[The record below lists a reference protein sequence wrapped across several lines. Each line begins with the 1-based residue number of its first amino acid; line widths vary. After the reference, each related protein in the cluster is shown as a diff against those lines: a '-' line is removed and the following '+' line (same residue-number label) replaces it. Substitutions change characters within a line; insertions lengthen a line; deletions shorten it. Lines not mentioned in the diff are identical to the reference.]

1 MDRIPVH
8 TSSCAPPVEGRA
20 RATTREEDELGGGE
34 PRTGAR
40 ESSRRPDT
48 GEDGILGQNK
58 GATGIL
64 DFCWVCREFLLS
76 SLCFGTRGTQFGR
89 AFHNFATR
97 VKNFRAAFWWC
108 ASVTG
113 NLFS

>member
-1 MDRIPVH
+1 MSQGKKKSIQVQQMDRIPVH

-48 GEDGILGQNK
+48 GEDGILSEK
-58 GATGIL
+58 
-64 DFCWVCREFLLS
+64 EFLKTLIMM
-76 SLCFGTRGTQFGR
+76 F
-89 AFHNFATR
+89 
-97 VKNFRAAFWWC
+97 
-108 ASVTG
+108 
-113 NLFS
+113 